1 MRLQGKRE
9 CAPSASVKS
18 LPSNACSGCS
28 SSSATYIRAE
38 DSEKV
43 SAFDDMGLIDLIV
56 ARGVDAVDALP
67 EGIRNDERAMAET
80 IENNVRKL
88 IIDEMAVNPK
98 YYEKMS
104 ELLDALIRQRKEE
117 ALKYKDY
124 LRQIVELARK
134 VRTSSSRTD
143 YPPNII
149 SPARQALYD
158 NLSDAECEAIA
169 VGHAVADA
177 GVRQKAVL
185 ALHDAIQ
192 AVKKADWR
200 GNKFKEREVKA
211 AISDLLGLAG
221 TCERSRRDHFRARE
235 ASA

>member
-1 MRLQGKRE
+1 M
-9 CAPSASVKS
+9 KS

-43 SAFDDMGLIDLIV
+43 STFDDMGLVDLIV

-67 EGIRNDERAMAET
+67 EGIRNDEGAMAET